1 MREVTGILLKATGD
15 KCMGVVWLH
24 VQSPAIEAQEDISG
38 KKGNPFFAINERMI
52 HQQRLE

>member
-1 MREVTGILLKATGD
+1 MREVAGILLKATDD

-38 KKGNPFFAINERMI
+38 KKGNPLFAINERMI